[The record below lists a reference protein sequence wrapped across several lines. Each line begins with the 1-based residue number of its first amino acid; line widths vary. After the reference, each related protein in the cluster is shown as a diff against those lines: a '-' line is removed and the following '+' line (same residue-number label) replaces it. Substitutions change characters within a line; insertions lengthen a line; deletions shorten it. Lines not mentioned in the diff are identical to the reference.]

1 MKPLV
6 LKVRLWLSILHREKK
21 RGDNMKI
28 ALIITSCYLLGS
40 IPFGYIVGKLFK
52 KIDIR
57 EFGSGNIGTANA
69 FRILGPTLAS
79 LVLIGDV
86 GKGIFSIYLVQYLN
100 IDNLLILT
108 IAGLAVICGHDW
120 SLFLGFKG
128 GKGIATTFGVVF
140 ALNPTISILALVV
153 WGVVLITTRYVS
165 LSSILAVIS
174 IFIFTILFKQPY
186 EYIIFSAIIL
196 IIGIFKHKENIERL
210 KSKKERKI
218 GEKVKID

>member
-1 MKPLV
+1 
-6 LKVRLWLSILHREKK
+6 
-21 RGDNMKI
+21 MKI
-28 ALIITSCYLLGS
+28 ALIIISCYLLGS

-52 KIDIR
+52 KVDIR
-57 EFGSGNIGTANA
+57 EFGSGNIGATNVL
-69 FRILGPTLAS
+69 RILGPLLAS
-79 LVLIGDV
+79 FVVIGDI
-86 GKGIFSIYLVQYLN
+86 GKGIFSIYLVQYFN

-140 ALNPTISILALVV
+140 ALNPTISILALII
-153 WGVVLITTRYVS
+153 WGVVVITTRYVS
-165 LSSILAVIS
+165 LSSIFAVIS

-186 EYIIFSAIIL
+186 EYIIFSAIIMIL
-196 IIGIFKHKENIERL
+196 GIFKHKENIERL

-218 GEKVKID
+218 GEKIKIEK

>member
-1 MKPLV
+1 MKT
-6 LKVRLWLSILHREKK
+6 
-21 RGDNMKI
+21 
-28 ALIITSCYLLGS
+28 ALIIISCYLLGS

-57 EFGSGNIGTANA
+57 ELGSGNIGATNV
-69 FRILGPTLAS
+69 FRILGPSLAS
-79 LVLIGDV
+79 LVLIGDI
-86 GKGIFSIYLVQYLN
+86 GKGIFSIYLVKYLN
-100 IDNLLILT
+100 IDNLLIIT

-140 ALNPTISILALVV
+140 ALNPTISILALII

-165 LSSILAVIS
+165 LSSIFAIIS

-186 EYIIFSAIIL
+186 EYIMFSAIIL
-196 IIGIFKHKENIERL
+196 ILGIFKHKENIKRL
-210 KSKKERKI
+210 KLKKERKI
-218 GEKVKID
+218 GEKIKID

>member
-1 MKPLV
+1 MKT
-6 LKVRLWLSILHREKK
+6 
-21 RGDNMKI
+21 
-28 ALIITSCYLLGS
+28 ALIIISCYLLGS

-52 KIDIR
+52 KVDIR
-57 EFGSGNIGTANA
+57 ELGSGNIGAANA
-69 FRILGPTLAS
+69 FRILGPSLAS
-79 LVLIGDV
+79 LVLIGDI

-100 IDNLLILT
+100 IDNLLIIT

-140 ALNPTISILALVV
+140 GLNPTISILALII
-153 WGVVLITTRYVS
+153 WGVVVITTRYVS

-174 IFIFTILFKQPY
+174 IFIFSILFKQPY
-186 EYIIFSAIIL
+186 EYIIFSAIIMIL
-196 IIGIFKHKENIERL
+196 GIFKHKENIKRL

-218 GEKVKID
+218 GGKIKID

>member
-1 MKPLV
+1 
-6 LKVRLWLSILHREKK
+6 
-21 RGDNMKI
+21 MKI
-28 ALIITSCYLLGS
+28 TLIIISCYLLGS

-57 EFGSGNIGTANA
+57 EFGSGNIGATNA
-69 FRILGPTLAS
+69 LRILGPPLAS
-79 LVLIGDV
+79 FVVLGDI
-86 GKGIFSIYLVQYLN
+86 GKGIFSIYLVQYFN

-120 SLFLGFKG
+120 SIFLGFKG

-140 ALNPTISILALVV
+140 ALNPTISILALII
-153 WGVVLITTRYVS
+153 WGVVVITTRYVS
-165 LSSILAVIS
+165 LASIFAVIS

-196 IIGIFKHKENIERL
+196 ILGIFKHKENIKRL

-218 GEKVKID
+218 GEKIEID

>member
-1 MKPLV
+1 MKT
-6 LKVRLWLSILHREKK
+6 
-21 RGDNMKI
+21 
-28 ALIITSCYLLGS
+28 ALIIISCYLLGS

-52 KIDIR
+52 KVDIR
-57 EFGSGNIGTANA
+57 ELGSGNIGAANA
-69 FRILGPTLAS
+69 FRILGPSLAS
-79 LVLIGDV
+79 LVLIGDI

-100 IDNLLILT
+100 IDNLLIIT

-140 ALNPTISILALVV
+140 ALNPTISILALIIWGIVV
-153 WGVVLITTRYVS
+153 ITTRYVS
-165 LSSILAVIS
+165 LSSISAVIS

-196 IIGIFKHKENIERL
+196 ILGIFKHKENIERL
-210 KSKKERKI
+210 N
-218 GEKVKID
+218 VKP

>member
-1 MKPLV
+1 
-6 LKVRLWLSILHREKK
+6 
-21 RGDNMKI
+21 MKI
-28 ALIITSCYLLGS
+28 ALIIISCYLLGS

-57 EFGSGNIGTANA
+57 ELGSGNIGATNV
-69 FRILGPTLAS
+69 FRILGPSLAFV
-79 LVLIGDV
+79 VLIGDI
-86 GKGIFSIYLVQYLN
+86 GKGILSIYLVHFLN
-100 IDNLLILT
+100 IDNSLIST

-140 ALNPTISILALVV
+140 VLNPTISILALII

-165 LSSILAVIS
+165 LSSIFAVIS

-196 IIGIFKHKENIERL
+196 ILGIFKHKENIERL
-210 KSKKERKI
+210 KLKKERKI
-218 GEKVKID
+218 GEKVEIKK

>member
-1 MKPLV
+1 M
-6 LKVRLWLSILHREKK
+6 R
-21 RGDNMKI
+21 I
-28 ALIITSCYLLGS
+28 ALIILSCYLLGS

-57 EFGSGNIGTANA
+57 ELGSGNIGATNV
-69 FRILGPTLAS
+69 FRILGPSLAS
-79 LVLIGDV
+79 VVLIGDI
-86 GKGIFSIYLVQYLN
+86 GKGILSIYLVHFLN
-100 IDNLLILT
+100 IDNSLIST

-140 ALNPTISILALVV
+140 ALNPTISILALIIWV
-153 WGVVLITTRYVS
+153 VVLVTTRYVS
-165 LSSILAVIS
+165 LSSIFAVIS

-196 IIGIFKHKENIERL
+196 VLGIFNHKDNIKRL
-210 KSKKERKI
+210 RSGNERKI
-218 GEKVKID
+218 GEKIEIKK

>member
-1 MKPLV
+1 MKT
-6 LKVRLWLSILHREKK
+6 
-21 RGDNMKI
+21 
-28 ALIITSCYLLGS
+28 ALIIISCYLLGS

-52 KIDIR
+52 KVDIR
-57 EFGSGNIGTANA
+57 ELGSGNIGAANA
-69 FRILGPTLAS
+69 FRILGPSLAS
-79 LVLIGDV
+79 LVLIGDI

-100 IDNLLILT
+100 IDNLLIIT

-140 ALNPTISILALVV
+140 GLNPTISILALII
-153 WGVVLITTRYVS
+153 WGVVVITTRYVS

-174 IFIFTILFKQPY
+174 IFIFSILFKQPY
-186 EYIIFSAIIL
+186 EYIIFSAIIMIL
-196 IIGIFKHKENIERL
+196 GIFKHKENIKRL